1 MLPHWMFNCEAVSR
15 KVSES
20 MDRRLSITQR
30 MMIRFHMAMCR
41 HCARFRSQ
49 LIKIRELCR
58 LTGPED
64 EDLAVLP
71 PLSPHA
77 RERIVQALKSADSGP

>member
-20 MDRRLSITQR
+20 MDRRLPLTER

-49 LIKIRELCR
+49 VMKIREICR
-58 LTGPED
+58 LAGQEN
-64 EDLAVLP
+64 EDLGDLP
-71 PLSPHA
+71 PLSSQA
-77 RERIVQALKSADSGP
+77 RERIVQALKSAKS